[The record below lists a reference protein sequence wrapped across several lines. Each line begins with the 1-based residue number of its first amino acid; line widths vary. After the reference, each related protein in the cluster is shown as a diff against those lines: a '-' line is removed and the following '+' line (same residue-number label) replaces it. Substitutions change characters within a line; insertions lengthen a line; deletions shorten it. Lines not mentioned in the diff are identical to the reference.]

1 MRDRCHIKFWAND
14 ITCQI
19 IQSNVPAFVWL
30 ILARDYHRPKT
41 CDNGH
46 AIRNTLLSSTS
57 SCDLG
62 SMENGAE
69 KHARFP
75 HRSQDHLVILID
87 AVMFSDRPRDA
98 YYTYNY

>member
-1 MRDRCHIKFWAND
+1 MISRVKLTN
-14 ITCQI
+14 QMY
-19 IQSNVPAFVWL
+19 QSLAFVWL

-46 AIRNTLLSSTS
+46 AIRNTLLSSIS

-62 SMENGAE
+62 SMEDGAE

-75 HRSQDHLVILID
+75 HRSQDHLVILVG

-98 YYTYNY
+98 YLYHF